1 MGPPAKQSC
10 SAPGQDKTGAVR
22 SNVHVIV
29 LEAVDVLP
37 HPSLAVNV
45 LVCVRPHP
53 LLCKAPSLE
62 ETVVTPQASV
72 AVAVPS
78 AALISPAVGLQPNVK
93 LVPPVVI
100 VGAAMSSVQVAVLAA
115 VDVLPQTSCAVH
127 VLVCDREQP
136 VL

>member
-1 MGPPAKQSC
+1 M
-10 SAPGQDKTGAVR
+10 R

-45 LVCVRPHP
+45 LVCVRLHP

-62 ETVVTPQASV
+62 ETVVAPHATV
-72 AVAVPS
+72 AIAVPS
-78 AALISPAVGLQPNVK
+78 APLISPAVGLQPNVEP
-93 LVPPVVI
+93 VPPAVI
-100 VGAAMSSVQVAVLAA
+100 VGAVMSSVHVAVLAA

-127 VLVCDREQP
+127 VLVCDR
-136 VL
+136 